1 MLSDGTGSAGQIESL
16 AELGVLHQVSK
27 GWCRSC
33 GEPGAHSHS
42 CSAFVFL
49 LLLCFDLARLKI
61 LEYFCLC
68 AAPSTLPEA

>member
-1 MLSDGTGSAGQIESL
+1 MLSDGTGSAGQAESL

-49 LLLCFDLARLKI
+49 LLLCFDLARLK
-61 LEYFCLC
+61 
-68 AAPSTLPEA
+68 STGVFLFVCSSFYSA